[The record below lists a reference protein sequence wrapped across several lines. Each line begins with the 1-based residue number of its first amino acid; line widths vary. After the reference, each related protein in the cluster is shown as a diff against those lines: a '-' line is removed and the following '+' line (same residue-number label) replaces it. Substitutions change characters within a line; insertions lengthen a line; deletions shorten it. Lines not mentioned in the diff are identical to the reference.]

1 MSGQQKLTFYSSLI
15 YTAEIYVVFRTNQAL
30 IGLFV
35 TGCTPMQNDL
45 YVVTL
50 LGYVNLLIVYEDEYL
65 DYGGNYPT

>member
-15 YTAEIYVVFRTNQAL
+15 YNAEIYDVLRTNQAL

-35 TGCTPMQNDL
+35 TGCTPIQNDL

-50 LGYVNLLIVYEDEYL
+50 LGHVKLLIVYEDAYV
-65 DYGGNYPT
+65 DSGGN